1 MKNPVISTLWIC
13 DVPIWSFDWKIRNF
27 FHYRHNQQLE
37 ELNVQHQEEIDRLQ
51 EQLRRERARGH
62 EDRLHYENEAN
73 QVRRIAQERAAA
85 EIERIREEEETKRK
99 VLAKKHAVS
108 EFRHSVENWEFY
120 VKSKLEAFEPQMVY
134 GVIFFWKNDFT

>member
-1 MKNPVISTLWIC
+1 MN
-13 DVPIWSFDWKIRNF
+13 KIRNF
-27 FHYRHNQQLE
+27 SHYRHNQQLE

-108 EFRHSVENWEFY
+108 EFST
-120 VKSKLEAFEPQMVY
+120 KAFVCIFI
-134 GVIFFWKNDFT
+134 GVCVLLVISSCFFKCCQL